1 MGLTDKGEVLYAAA
15 GHANESTK
23 NTEASVMEALSEW
36 SDVIQIA
43 ANGSD
48 IIGLKQDGSC
58 YILDLDDY
66 TQSGP

>member
-36 SDVIQIA
+36 SDVIHIA
-43 ANGSD
+43 ANGAD

-58 YILDLDDY
+58 YILDLGDY
-66 TQSGP
+66 TQSGS